1 MKKIFLIC
9 CMMAATNM
17 LVFGQTTQQVTQ
29 VSKSKFTSKVSQLNK
44 LLDQNNTVEAK
55 ALWDDVHN
63 MMMAELDGI
72 KGKVREAAS
81 TNNNA
86 EKERWT
92 NVMKSQFAI
101 YSSVIK
107 VRGNMVQNKATIK
120 TKLNE
125 FSAGIL

>member
-1 MKKIFLIC
+1 
-9 CMMAATNM
+9 MAATNM
-17 LVFGQTTQQVTQ
+17 LVFGQATQQATQ

-44 LLDQNNTVEAK
+44 LLDQNNAVEAK
-55 ALWDDVHN
+55 ALWDEVHN

-81 TNNNA
+81 ANNSA